1 MHMCI
6 GARAYVHARVH
17 ACRYVYH
24 RILRR
29 HFACIARG
37 EVRYPFFLNFAFY
50 LVDGIIYRKKNNE
63 IRIIYHRGRSRAFC
77 KIYLQSS
84 SSVLSVLLLKVRARA
99 RKICY
104 RRFVIAVS
112 FKSLRASYLR
122 PSNPKGV
129 FLADATGARV
139 CGRDALLLI
148 LRYVILCAFTP
159 PGGQQ
164 KRLLRLFVRASA
176 CTVILASAR
185 IPLPATQL
193 LCFSSFLL
201 FLSHIFQLRVL

>member
-1 MHMCI
+1 MHMCRCTSVC
-6 GARAYVHARVH
+6 ACTRACMHADTC
-17 ACRYVYH
+17 AYH

-37 EVRYPFFLNFAFY
+37 EVHYPFFLNFAFY

-63 IRIIYHRGRSRAFC
+63 IRIIYHRGRSRAFY

-84 SSVLSVLLLKVRARA
+84 SSVLSVSRLKARA

-122 PSNPKGV
+122 PSDPKGV
-129 FLADATGARV
+129 FLADATGATVAR
-139 CGRDALLLI
+139 GRDALLLI
-148 LRYVILCAFTP
+148 LRYT
-159 PGGQQ
+159 
-164 KRLLRLFVRASA
+164 
-176 CTVILASAR
+176 
-185 IPLPATQL
+185 
-193 LCFSSFLL
+193 
-201 FLSHIFQLRVL
+201 